1 MSRPKVDLKD
11 PALAALLA
19 FLLPG
24 LGHFYQRRVFKGLL
38 YCVCI
43 LGTFFTGLSI
53 GHGQVVYFQWKQP
66 ENRTYAY
73 LCQFWVGLPALPAL
87 AQSQLRS
94 KEAFDANY
102 VSHPI
107 SQTFEG
113 TLFDTAGG
121 ETRAIGKLFGKIEL
135 KSQNPEA
142 PRHWTGTVTG
152 TLTTS
157 EGSTR
162 PIQGEMVRG
171 GIDRGG
177 LDPEVAPWHQR
188 RIIGRF
194 EETRGD
200 RAEET
205 VSGKLE
211 GAMPRSLL
219 DSFEAPLQDPRSND
233 FGGEPSDLDRA
244 HRELGGRFE
253 LGVVYTMIAGLLNIL
268 AVYDAYD
275 GPAYEDEEDETQTDK
290 PPPDPNAPPAAV
302 NI

>member
-11 PALAALLA
+11 PALAALFA

-87 AQSQLRS
+87 AQSQLHT

-102 VSHPI
+102 VAQPI
-107 SQTFEG
+107 SSKHFEG
-113 TLFDTAGG
+113 ILFDNAPG
-121 ETRAIGKLFGKIEL
+121 ESNAIGKITGSIDVN
-135 KSQNPEA
+135 SSRPDA
-142 PRHWTGTVTG
+142 PRHWIGTVTG
-152 TLTTS
+152 TLTTP

-162 PIQGEMVRG
+162 PIKGEIVRG
-171 GIDRGG
+171 DRGG
-177 LDPEVAPWHQR
+177 LDPEVAPWPER
-188 RIIGRF
+188 RISGRF
-194 EETRGD
+194 VEQAADGAGD
-200 RAEET
+200 I

-211 GAMPRSLL
+211 GALPRSLV
-219 DSFEAPLQDPRSND
+219 DSFEAPLQDPRAND

-268 AVYDAYD
+268 AVYDAFE
-275 GPAYEDEEDETQTDK
+275 GPAYEDEEDETETDK
-290 PPPDPNAPPAAV
+290 PPPDPNVPPPS
-302 NI
+302 

>member
-102 VSHPI
+102 IAQPFEQSI
-107 SQTFEG
+107 EG
-113 TLFDTAGG
+113 TLFDTMGG
-121 ETRAIGKLFGKIEL
+121 EGNVIGTLTGKVKLEA
-135 KSQNPEA
+135 QNPEA

-152 TLTTS
+152 TLKTP
-157 EGSTR
+157 EGVSR
-162 PIQGEMVRG
+162 PIHGDLVRG
-171 GIDRGG
+171 GVDHGG
-177 LDPEVAPWHQR
+177 LDPEVAPWTKR

-194 EETRGD
+194 DEKGGD
-200 RAEET
+200 RKDE
-205 VSGKLE
+205 VISGRLE
-211 GAMPRSLL
+211 GAMPRPLG
-219 DSFEAPLQDPRSND
+219 DSFEAPLQDPRSD

-268 AVYDAYD
+268 AVYDAFE

-290 PPPDPNAPPAAV
+290 PPPDPNVPPPA
-302 NI
+302 